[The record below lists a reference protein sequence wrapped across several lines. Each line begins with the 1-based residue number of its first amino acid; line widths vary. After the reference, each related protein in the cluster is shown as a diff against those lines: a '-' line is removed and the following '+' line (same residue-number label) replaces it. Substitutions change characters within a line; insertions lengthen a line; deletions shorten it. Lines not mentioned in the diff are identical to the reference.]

1 MVIQSLVMNGSID
14 RVLEYARKLIGNR
27 TPAEMAYDDA
37 VILGL
42 TQGLDMQRAIEQAN
56 LEHPDE
62 ALLARPEHWDEV
74 VVHYDF
80 LRQQQ
85 TLLKRLSRSN

>member
-1 MVIQSLVMNGSID
+1 
-14 RVLEYARKLIGNR
+14 
-27 TPAEMAYDDA
+27 
-37 VILGL
+37 
-42 TQGLDMQRAIEQAN
+42 MQRAIEQAN
-56 LEHPDE
+56 LEHADE

>member
-1 MVIQSLVMNGSID
+1 
-14 RVLEYARKLIGNR
+14 
-27 TPAEMAYDDA
+27 MAYDDA

-56 LEHPDE
+56 LEHADE